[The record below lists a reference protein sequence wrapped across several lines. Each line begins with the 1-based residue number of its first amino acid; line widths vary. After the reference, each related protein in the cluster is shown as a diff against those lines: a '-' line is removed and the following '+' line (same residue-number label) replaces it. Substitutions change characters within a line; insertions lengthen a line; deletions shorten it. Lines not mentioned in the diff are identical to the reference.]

1 MRDNLQKIVSRRKA
15 LKIRLLA
22 ALLGLVIVASG
33 AEAGEES
40 QTRRS
45 TAATTRLFSYTGKR
59 FGVPILQ
66 VSLRV
71 DPGFWEAGRLFSRV
85 QASVTS
91 LPALG
96 FFFRMNNYFT
106 SLMDLE
112 TCCPVRYVK
121 EVNQEG
127 LFVQKKKYLQNILFD
142 PSGRKVVAEYPER
155 REKQE
160 VILTSDTF
168 DPLSMFGRYY
178 LKEDLFPGRN
188 VLMSIYDGVRLRQ
201 MVFQVSRERVNAKR
215 YGEVEAFRV
224 ESMTSFSS
232 FGEREGTIRI
242 WYTADGRKTPI
253 AMEVALPVGNLVFE
267 LDSEENG

>member
-1 MRDNLQKIVSRRKA
+1 MRNNLKNHPLEGKA

-22 ALLGLVIVASG
+22 VILGLVIVASA
-33 AEAGEES
+33 AEAGDES
-40 QTRRS
+40 QISRPT
-45 TAATTRLFSYTGKR
+45 TATTRVFSYTGKR
-59 FGVPILQ
+59 FGVPVLQ
-66 VSLRV
+66 VCLRV
-71 DPGFWEAGRLFSRV
+71 DPGYSEAGRLFSRV

-91 LPALG
+91 PPALG
-96 FFFRMNNYFT
+96 LFFRMHNYFT

-112 TCCPVRYVK
+112 TCSPVRYIK

-142 PSGRKVVAEYPER
+142 PSRKRVVAEYPER
-155 REKQE
+155 GEKQE

-168 DPLSMFGRYY
+168 DPLSLFGRYY

-188 VLMSIYDGVRLRQ
+188 VPMSIYDGMKLRQ

-224 ESMTSFSS
+224 ESMTAFSS